1 MITILFPGQG
11 AQFKGMGQ
19 NLFPKY
25 RELTE
30 MASDI
35 LGYSIERLCTS
46 DDENKLRLTQYTQPA
61 LYVVNALNYF
71 QRCDEGVAPPAF
83 AAGHSLGEYNALLA
97 AGVFDFKTGLQLV
110 KRRGELMGAAKNGT
124 MAAVLGTDEDSLTAL
139 LKEHQLNEIDLAN
152 FNTLSQIVIAG
163 PKESILKAE
172 KLLTAQ
178 NIRCIVLN
186 VSAAFHSRYMKEAQ
200 QEFSGFLEQFS
211 FNAPQFP
218 VIANA
223 TARPYR
229 DGKIA
234 EMLARQIASP
244 VCWADSIRYLMG
256 KGCTQFVEIGG
267 GIILMRMVDE
277 IKTTATPLIVPEDT
291 EPVVAPEPAVSEKP
305 QAASVQPNGSGVAA
319 AGEKASTSPAAE
331 TRGVLPPVTPE
342 MLGSQV
348 FRERFSLKYAY
359 AAGGMYRG
367 IAGPKLVVRMAK
379 AGMLSSFGTG
389 GLPFDEV
396 ERGLQQ
402 IQRELC
408 NSETYAVNLL
418 SNFSYP
424 EVERRMVDLYLRYN
438 VRLIEA
444 AAFMQMTPAL
454 VLFRLK
460 GLKRAPGGGIE
471 SKHRILAKV
480 SRPEVAEAFM
490 SPAPQSVVEQLL
502 KEGQITP
509 EEAELAKQVP
519 VSTDICVEADSGG
532 HTDRGIP
539 TVLYPAM
546 ILLKQ
551 KLEEKYGYAEPICM
565 GFAGGIGTPE
575 AAAAAF
581 MLGADFILTGSINQ
595 CTVDARI
602 SDDAKD
608 LLQDINV
615 QDTEYAPAG
624 DMFETG
630 AIIQVL
636 KKGVFFPTRA
646 NKLFS
651 IYSHFNNIDEI
662 PEKIKKQI
670 QNTYFKKTF
679 DEVWQETREYFKA
692 QDLQHEI
699 VKAEANP
706 KYKMA
711 LIFRWYFGYSSRLA
725 HEGTK
730 KERVNYQV
738 QTGPAL
744 GAFNQWVKGTT
755 LEPWTNRHADEI
767 GKLLLTETAI
777 YLNRSM
783 ARFFPGM
790 AGPQEAQNGG
800 QVANKPSFANSR
812 GMERSQ

>member
-11 AQFKGMGQ
+11 AQFKGMGK
-19 NLFPKY
+19 NLFPLY
-25 RELTE
+25 REQTE
-30 MASDI
+30 MASEI
-35 LGYSIERLCTS
+35 LGYSIEQLCTV
-46 DDENKLRLTQYTQPA
+46 DDEGKLRFTQYTQPA

-71 QRCDEGVAPPAF
+71 QRRDEGAALPAF

-97 AGVFDFKTGLQLV
+97 AGVFSFETGLRLV
-110 KRRGELMGAAKNGT
+110 KQRGELMGAAKNGA
-124 MAAVLGTDEDSLTAL
+124 MAAVLGTDEETLTAL
-139 LKEHQLNEIDLAN
+139 LKEHQLSEIDLAN

-172 KLLTAQ
+172 KLLSAQ
-178 NIRCIVLN
+178 NIRCVVLN
-186 VSAAFHSRYMKEAQ
+186 VSAAFHSRYMKAAQ
-200 QEFSGFLEQFS
+200 QEFSGFLRQFN
-211 FNAPQFP
+211 FDAPQFP

-229 DGKIA
+229 DGETA

-244 VCWADSIRYLMG
+244 VRWTDTIRYLMG
-256 KGCTQFVEIGG
+256 KGCTQFVEMGG
-267 GIILMRMVDE
+267 GIILTRMVDD
-277 IKTTATPLIVPEDT
+277 IQKTATPL
-291 EPVVAPEPAVSEKP
+291 VVAEDKP
-305 QAASVQPNGSGVAA
+305 QVISAQQNGSGAA
-319 AGEKASTSPAAE
+319 AKEKEKPTAPLTPTAFGE
-331 TRGVLPPVTPE
+331 LPSVTPE
-342 MLGSQV
+342 ALGSLV
-348 FRERFSLKYAY
+348 FRERFGLKYAY

-402 IQRELC
+402 IQRELR
-408 NSETYAVNLL
+408 NGEPYAVNLL
-418 SNFSYP
+418 SNYSYP

-460 GLKRAPGGGIE
+460 GLKRGPGGGIE
-471 SKHRILAKV
+471 SEHRILAKI
-480 SRPEVAEAFM
+480 SRPEVAESFM
-490 SPAPQSVVEQLL
+490 SPAPRSVVEQLL

-519 VSTDICVEADSGG
+519 MSSDICVEADSGG

-546 ILLKQ
+546 KLLKQ
-551 KLEEKYGYAEPICM
+551 RLEEKFGYAEPICM

-581 MLGADFILTGSINQ
+581 LLGADFILTGSINQ
-595 CTVDARI
+595 CTVDAGI

-630 AIIQVL
+630 ALIQVL

-662 PEKIKKQI
+662 PEKAKKQI

-679 DEVWQETREYFKA
+679 EEVWQETRDYFKA
-692 QDLQHEI
+692 QDLHHEI

-706 KYKMA
+706 KHKMA

-725 HEGTK
+725 HEGAK
-730 KERVNYQV
+730 KERINYQV
-738 QTGPAL
+738 HTGPAL

-755 LEPWTNRHADEI
+755 LEPWTSRHADEI
-767 GKLLLTETAI
+767 GKMLLTEAAA
-777 YLNRSM
+777 YLSRSM
-783 ARFFPGM
+783 ARIFPVV
-790 AGPQEAQNGG
+790 AGSREDKNSG
-800 QVANKPSFANSR
+800 QVANKTGFANSR
-812 GMERSQ
+812 GVGLDQ